1 VRIFTTEKSMNVF
14 VLKLS
19 DWMKLIK
26 NRFMKVTQNLKQ
38 IEDE

>member
-1 VRIFTTEKSMNVF
+1 MNVF